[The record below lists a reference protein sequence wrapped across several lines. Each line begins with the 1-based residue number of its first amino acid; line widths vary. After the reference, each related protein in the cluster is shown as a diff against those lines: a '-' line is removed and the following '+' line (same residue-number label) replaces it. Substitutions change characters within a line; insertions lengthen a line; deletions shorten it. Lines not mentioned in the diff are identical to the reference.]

1 MAKPIEVTLNV
12 YDLGT
17 SSAIRALN
25 RVLRDLGSG
34 AFHCGV
40 ELCGHEW
47 SYGHCGIF
55 SSPPRSCMGH
65 NFSEAVPM
73 GVAFLSRKEVLALV
87 RFLER
92 DWPGSKYDLMKHN
105 CCQFANAF
113 CQRLGVGGIPPWVTR
128 LAGAGS
134 AMGGFTETFGLGTC
148 CCVDR
153 RGAEASLGGFPVS
166 VDCNPETWNDE
177 EVEAVWNGG
186 HPWCAK
192 PLSPEARKQMSGRVL
207 ARGDGARPTA
217 LAVRRALPRH
227 KGA

>member
-1 MAKPIEVTLNV
+1 VAKPIEVTLNV

-65 NFSEAVPM
+65 NFSEAVSM
-73 GVAFLSRKEVLALV
+73 GLAFLSRKEVLALV

-92 DWPGSKYDLMKHN
+92 DWPGSKYDLVKQN

-113 CQRLGVGGIPPWVTR
+113 CQRLGLGSIPPWVTR
-128 LAGAGS
+128 LAGAGR

-153 RGAEASLGGFPVS
+153 PGAEASLGGFPVA
-166 VDCNPETWNDE
+166 VDCNPEGWNDE
-177 EVEAVWNGG
+177 EVEAVWNG

-192 PLSPEARKQMSGRVL
+192 PLSPTSRRQMPGRVL
-207 ARGDGARPTA
+207 ARGDGSRSAEGV
-217 LAVRRALPRH
+217 VRRALPRH
-227 KGA
+227 GRA